1 MIADQGYGLSL
12 KQRLRRLTGY
22 IPAHQMTYFSHFN
35 LTLACVTAGIPLA
48 VPVTVLFASA
58 SPQEHLWLDTSTTT
72 ARK

>member
-35 LTLACVTAGIPLA
+35 LTCVTASIPLA

-58 SPQEHLWLDTSTTT
+58 SPQEHL
-72 ARK
+72 